1 MTVAIDSRWNEM
13 LEALVREGRYA
24 SREEAMAEAMRL
36 LQRKEE
42 NFRALKAT
50 IDASIAEGGSYTSE
64 EMLAYVDRRL
74 KERRQRSSAA
84 E

>member
-1 MTVAIDSRWNEM
+1 MTTSIDNRWDEM
-13 LEALVREGRYA
+13 LDALVREGRYV
-24 SREEAMAEAMRL
+24 SRDEAVAEAMRL

-42 NFRALKAT
+42 KFRALKAT
-50 IDASIAEGGSYTSE
+50 IEASIAEGGSHTSE
-64 EMLAYVDRRL
+64 EVLEYVDRRL